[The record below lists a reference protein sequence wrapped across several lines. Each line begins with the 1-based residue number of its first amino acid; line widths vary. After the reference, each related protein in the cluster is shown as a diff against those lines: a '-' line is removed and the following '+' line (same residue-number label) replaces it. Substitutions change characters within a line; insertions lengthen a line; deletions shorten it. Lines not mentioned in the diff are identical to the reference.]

1 MSVGKQALKYTAA
14 AIAVAAIIIVSS
26 TLYLGVNLGATTTT
40 GASGAQ
46 GGTPAQLAIQLTDPP
61 TVPTGVTGVYITYS
75 NLAVHA
81 AGFGNS
87 GWISVPG
94 HGTFDSMKDR

>member
-61 TVPTGVTGVYITYS
+61 TVPTGTSLRAGPRHSTCSTFRTY
-75 NLAVHA
+75 
-81 AGFGNS
+81 
-87 GWISVPG
+87 P
-94 HGTFDSMKDR
+94 RP